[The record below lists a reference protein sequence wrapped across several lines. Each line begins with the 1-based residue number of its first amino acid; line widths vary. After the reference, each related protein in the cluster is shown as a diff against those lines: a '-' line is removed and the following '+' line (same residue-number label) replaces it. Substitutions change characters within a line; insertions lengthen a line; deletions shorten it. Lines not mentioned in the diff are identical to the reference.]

1 VAEKK
6 INWDEVFEKYTKNKI
21 LLRSYSE
28 IAREIGVTEAAVRK
42 QFKRRGVVDPR
53 KDRTRSVRSS
63 KVGSNLKNDS
73 NSNDLKLHPI
83 GNANALKHGL
93 YAQVFWT
100 ERGKEIYRQLVE
112 SGEIPDPLFEIKLL
126 QAKIASGEIHK
137 LKDVLTALEI
147 MSKLYDKVIAQARND
162 IERKRLEHEKERIT
176 IMREKLELE
185 KTKQALGDEADITI
199 EFGVSDDEETSDHN
213 SNRS

>member
-1 VAEKK
+1 MAGKK
-6 INWDEVFEKYTKNKI
+6 INWDEVFEKYTKDKI
-21 LLRSYSE
+21 LLKSYSE
-28 IAREIGVTEAAVRK
+28 IARILGVSEKAVRK
-42 QFKRRGVVDPR
+42 QFKKRGVIDPR
-53 KDRTRSVRSS
+53 KVRKSEVRGGPKKEFAS
-63 KVGSNLKNDS
+63 DSDLPELPLGGSFPN
-73 NSNDLKLHPI
+73 
-83 GNANALKHGL
+83 LKHGL

-185 KTKQALGDEADITI
+185 KAKQALGDEADITI